1 MIKKCTLRERL
12 SLAIQKDLNA
22 TEFTGFFDCFCQR
35 LHQYRYVK
43 EVLENHEVRIR
54 ERKLSTPTALK
65 HTKVLNDDETE
76 AFSLYCGYDLRSEQ
90 PKPFW

>member
-35 LHQYRYVK
+35 LHQYRYVRD
-43 EVLENHEVRIR
+43 EHGNFIR

-76 AFSLYCGYDLRSEQ
+76 AFSLYCGYDLRQEQ
-90 PKPFW
+90 PKPFR

>member
-1 MIKKCTLRERL
+1 MTQKCTLRERL

-35 LHQYRYVK
+35 LHQYRYVRD
-43 EVLENHEVRIR
+43 EHGNFIR
-54 ERKLSTPTALK
+54 ERKLSTPTELK
-65 HTKVLNDDETE
+65 HTKELNDDETE
-76 AFSLYCGYDLRSEQ
+76 AFSLYCGYDLRLEQ